1 MVKRLTGRVMLP
13 AISVSLSE
21 EPKGLPAWV
30 QCKRT
35 SMCSSQNTDSNM
47 THKTF
52 ASTPQRVIERHVEG
66 SRDGGWEAGR
76 KGRGTKKQVDTF
88 ASIQAIDQQLY
99 LAPVSGLGRSCR
111 RRVSVF

>member
-52 ASTPQRVIERHVEG
+52 ASTPQR
-66 SRDGGWEAGR
+66 
-76 KGRGTKKQVDTF
+76 DT
-88 ASIQAIDQQLY
+88 
-99 LAPVSGLGRSCR
+99 
-111 RRVSVF
+111 